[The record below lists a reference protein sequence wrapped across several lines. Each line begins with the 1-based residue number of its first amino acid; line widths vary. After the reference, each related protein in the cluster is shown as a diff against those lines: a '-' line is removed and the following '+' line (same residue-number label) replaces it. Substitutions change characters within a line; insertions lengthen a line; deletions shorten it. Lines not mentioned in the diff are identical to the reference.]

1 METPRLP
8 VFWILIGTNGT
19 GKSTLIKKFIARAKR
34 VLIVPANRFDPAWD
48 HVQEINIIPLIKK
61 ASNGMED
68 DADSFFSRND
78 KETRPQHNYFRQL
91 LSHEL
96 RSFTG
101 QRKIFSTHPEIFK
114 AVIHQEKG
122 FINGSLVIDDFKNHV
137 QSNNLSGSVRT
148 LLSDR
153 RHKMLD
159 IFAATHG
166 CTDVP
171 PAMLNFGVKI
181 WLFRTTGNFERGSD
195 NFLDYNV
202 INETQR
208 RVNER
213 AKANPHYF
221 EIIESKA

>member
-1 METPRLP
+1 MQTRLP
-8 VFWILIGTNGT
+8 VFFILIGTNGT
-19 GKSTLIKKFIARAKR
+19 GKSTMIKALIAHAKR

-48 HVQEINIIPLIKK
+48 HVQEIPILPLVKK
-61 ASNGMED
+61 ASNGAED
-68 DADSFFSRND
+68 DIDSFFSRND
-78 KETRPQHNYFRQL
+78 KDTRAQHQYFRVL

-96 RSFTG
+96 NGFRG

-137 QSNNLSGSVRT
+137 QSNNLSGAVRT

-153 RHKMLD
+153 RHKMVD

-166 CTDVP
+166 CNDVP

-181 WLFRTTGNFERGSD
+181 WLFRTTGNFDRASD
-195 NFLDYNV
+195 NFLDYDL
-202 INETQR
+202 INSIQK
-208 RVNER
+208 RVNEK
-213 AKANPHYF
+213 AKSNAHYY
-221 EIIESKA
+221 EIIQPANQ